1 MLRTIPLSFNYL
13 FTFWAVVIP
22 QRVWVQGQLRTL
34 TRQAELAVLGNT
46 RYVISHHLDFL
57 RHSPPNAQVGT
68 SFSYRGEMRINI
80 LKHARCSRKMLM
92 ETLRVQRREIQTSFP
107 AGICPYSSKQ
117 GSLLLIQ
124 SFTQIT
130 KLLLTWGF
138 KVFPLTKVKYG
149 FSGSRWIGKIVL
161 LHC

>member
-1 MLRTIPLSFNYL
+1 MLRTIPLSFNYR
-13 FTFWAVVIP
+13 FAVWAVVIS
-22 QRVWVQGQLRTL
+22 QWVWVQGQLRTL
-34 TRQAELAVLGNT
+34 MRQVELAVPRNT
-46 RYVISHHLDFL
+46 CYVISHHLDFP
-57 RHSPPNAQVGT
+57 RRSPPNAQVGM
-68 SFSYRGEMRINI
+68 SSSYWGEMRINI
-80 LKHARCSRKMLM
+80 LKYARFSRKMLM
-92 ETLRVQRREIQTSFP
+92 KTLWVQRREIQTSFP
-107 AGICPYSSKQ
+107 AGICPYSSKE

-130 KLLLTWGF
+130 KLFLTWGF